1 MATAKKAPAK
11 TASKPVAAKKPAAKA
26 KVPVKAKNVLVASKT
41 VATAKADEQFRMPLE
56 VKEWI
61 DQASSRM
68 KNMQSKI
75 ERLEE
80 ENKKLKAYRRW
91 AEQRIVGT
99 SHE

>member
-1 MATAKKAPAK
+1 MATAKKPPAK
-11 TASKPVAAKKPAAKA
+11 PIKPAAKA
-26 KVPVKAKNVLVASKT
+26 TKPAVKAKAPAPAKT
-41 VATAKADEQFRMPLE
+41 PAKPDEQFRMPME

-75 ERLEE
+75 DRLEE
-80 ENKKLKAYRRW
+80 ENKRLKSYKKW
-91 AEQRIVGT
+91 AEHRILGS